1 MPFRP
6 LGARVRC
13 HVTAQARASTNQ
25 QGSDRPALLPSSLQ
39 PRFGGR
45 TCRLG
50 VAPAAIGPQPR
61 SFLGLGETGA
71 LGGGNGGGGNGEG
84 GSSAGGAASASTATT
99 LSAARSQT
107 PDRPQPSL
115 ARHVARSLPVAVL
128 SELVAAAATAG
139 GTAAT
144 AAANSGLPAH
154 AGHLA
159 IPATA
164 VTPVAVTALAA
175 IYGAY
180 LSDNL
185 LGRQKQPPKTEP
197 LIIESVDVTDYPIFR
212 HPEVLRAVEFAR
224 DAHWDQYRKTGEPY
238 VNHCVHT
245 ARILAALVPPQGK
258 KAVDAV
264 VAAVLHDIVDDTP
277 YDIADVEMLFGADV
291 AQLVDGVSRLS
302 HINQLLRRH
311 RRATAEQRAQ
321 ENTGL
326 SSADVDSLRMML
338 LGMVNDPRVVL
349 IKLADRLHNMRTI
362 YALKDSKARAVAQ
375 ETLSIWCSLASLF
388 CLLPILSYSLR
399 LLPLPLSPSQLRT
412 EGQQGTGSGTGDAV
426 CLVLPRLSPRSELED
441 LCFAVLEV
449 SAANYT
455 KSELAT
461 MWSSPE
467 DWRLRLRPIP
477 CLLSPFPCLLSPFP
491 CLLSPFPCLLSPFP
505 GILSPFPPSPASFP
519 PFPLPLPPFP
529 LSPFPC
535 LLSPFPPSP
544 ASFPPF
550 PLPLPPF
557 PLSPFP
563 CLLSPFPPKPPPQPR
578 IFRQLRGELATMWSS
593 PEDWQSLRGKGNVYS
608 SQPFPLLPLPHSTPL
623 RPRIFRQLRGELATM
638 WSSPEDWRSPPACAL
653 FTSLL
658 PSSPP
663 SFPLHLPPSLFT
675 SLLPSSPPKTPLQ
688 PRIFRQL
695 RGELATMWS
704 SPEDWRSLR
713 ERLRLRRRPARPPAA
728 AAAGSASG
736 SAEKGGT
743 KKGTTSGS
751 TQKGKGSSGTTQG
764 KCSTQGNSLT
774 KGAKSSSVL
783 IANEFLSMVAAA
795 EGAVLDAVPGG
806 KLLQG
811 ARDEEGEEGESEPSV
826 RDLIEAVVPFDL
838 LADRNRRSRAVAWPV
853 AASRAA
859 TGAGAATTGG
869 GTSASGGGVRR
880 RRTRVMRDAE
890 VALTALHGCE
900 EALQRELLIT
910 TPYVPGMEIVLS
922 GRLKSM
928 YSCHAKMRRKRV
940 PLDKIYDARA
950 LRVVVGDANGTQHE
964 AAVEACYNLLSVVHS
979 LWTPIGGEFDDY
991 ILNPKPSGYQTMHEY
1006 AEFGHAAHW
1015 LYKESDTPDSE
1026 FGHAAHW
1033 LYKESDTPD
1042 SAPSTEPESPSNE
1055 NAPPV
1060 QSGSNQQQQQ
1070 GGSSASSS
1078 SSSLLSSFTSS
1089 VSSFLSS
1096 PSPSD
1101 PSASAG
1107 AASDAAA
1114 ASGVAESSRERRRGT
1129 GKFQPFSATDFENQ
1143 PFEGIASSGMT
1154 GSGSK
1159 GGTMSNRGRE
1169 SIKGGTQSNR
1179 SNSGSREIVGRSFK
1193 GGTQSNTSNSGSTE
1207 ISQGTSRGGTQS
1219 NRSLQGR
1226 MAGSSRAISSTSER
1240 TDAATVTVGSRG
1252 SEGEIEKQQQE
1263 QQQQQQEQEE
1273 QEDKLPATLP
1283 QAAAAMPAGTLTPSS
1298 EPDQTPAS
1306 TLRSSTGLE
1315 AQARPKPATALVVD
1329 AGVVP
1334 VATVPLAAAVLSDVG
1349 EVDQVEG
1356 DLEEEGEGEAA
1367 GGVQENP
1374 VSRLAKI
1381 QLPNGKVILEGHP
1394 ALRVEDGNTIAAT
1407 AADATTSVGGDSN
1420 MASGGISSSSGNS
1433 GVDGKEAPLS
1443 SAARINNKVRLLRS
1457 MLQWERE
1464 VRHEAAPDGTLA
1476 GLGIDSSGSSSSFGS
1491 SGGGSSGSGSSGGE
1505 GDEMGGE
1512 RDGTGQDGLVDAVA
1526 LSEVLVISWPGG
1538 EIVRLPAGSL
1548 AGDFARLRAKAAT
1561 GDAAAAA
1568 AVISS
1573 DGLRLSL
1580 SPTTATPSASG
1591 SRAVSGSRGYGDVSS
1606 AVLCPAEESIFVN
1619 GKRVDPSTR
1628 LRDGDLVEV
1637 RCVEDL

>member
-25 QGSDRPALLPSSLQ
+25 QGSDRPSLLPSSLQ

-61 SFLGLGETGA
+61 SSLGLGETGA
-71 LGGGNGGGGNGEG
+71 LGAGNGGG
-84 GSSAGGAASASTATT
+84 GSSAGGAASASTATA

-291 AQLVDGVSRLS
+291 AQLVDGSHAFPLTLPPSSTLLPPCDLPLPSGTGPIFVPLTPTHHSSRGCSYTGLCRLLSSLS
-302 HINQLLRRH
+302 HHFPLPQPLLSALPLVQLLRRH

-362 YALKDSKARAVAQ
+362 GGADKAGRQDRLHIMRTIYALKDSKARAVAQ

-399 LLPLPLSPSQLRT
+399 LLPPPLSPSQLRT

-426 CLVLPRLSPRSELED
+426 CLVLPRLSPRARRLMLRGAGELEDLCFAVLELED

-449 SAANYT
+449 SVLSKSYT
-455 KSELAT
+455 VSQAKHLSARPPLLASVCGVAHESRAGGPLLCGAGALGSLVSPHALKRAGHHVELPGGLAVA
-461 MWSSPE
+461 E
-467 DWRLRLRPIP
+467 KRLR
-477 CLLSPFPCLLSPFP
+477 
-491 CLLSPFPCLLSPFP
+491 
-505 GILSPFPPSPASFP
+505 
-519 PFPLPLPPFP
+519 
-529 LSPFPC
+529 
-535 LLSPFPPSP
+535 
-544 ASFPPF
+544 
-550 PLPLPPF
+550 
-557 PLSPFP
+557 PFP
-563 CLLSPFPPKPPPQPR
+563 CLLSPFPPK
-578 IFRQLRGELATMWSS
+578 
-593 PEDWQSLRGKGNVYS
+593 
-608 SQPFPLLPLPHSTPL
+608 
-623 RPRIFRQLRGELATM
+623 
-638 WSSPEDWRSPPACAL
+638 SPP
-653 FTSLL
+653 
-658 PSSPP
+658 
-663 SFPLHLPPSLFT
+663 
-675 SLLPSSPPKTPLQ
+675 Q

-713 ERLRLRRRPARPPAA
+713 GKGNLYSSQPFLLLPLPHSTPLQPRIFRQLGGELATMWSSPEDWRSLRE
-728 AAAGSASG
+728 G

-743 KKGTTSGS
+743 KKGTTTSGG
-751 TQKGKGSSGTTQG
+751 TQKGKGSSGTMQG
-764 KCSTQGNSLT
+764 KGSTQGNSLT
-774 KGAKSSSVL
+774 KGAKSSGVL

-838 LADRNRRSRAVAWPV
+838 LADRNRRSRAVAWP
-853 AASRAA
+853 AAAGRAA
-859 TGAGAATTGG
+859 TGAGAAAPGK
-869 GTSASGGGVRR
+869 
-880 RRTRVMRDAE
+880 

-910 TPYVPGMEIVLS
+910 TPYVPGMEVVLS

-991 ILNPKPSGYQTMHEY
+991 ILNPKPSGYQSLHTAVRGPDGAPLEVQIRTQTMHEY

-1015 LYKESDTPDSE
+1015 LYKESDTPDS
-1026 FGHAAHW
+1026 GSISVH
-1033 LYKESDTPD
+1033 LSYKES
-1042 SAPSTEPESPSNE
+1042 
-1055 NAPPV
+1055 
-1060 QSGSNQQQQQ
+1060 
-1070 GGSSASSS
+1070 
-1078 SSSLLSSFTSS
+1078 SF
-1089 VSSFLSS
+1089 S
-1096 PSPSD
+1096 PSP
-1101 PSASAG
+1101 P
-1107 AASDAAA
+1107 
-1114 ASGVAESSRERRRGT
+1114 
-1129 GKFQPFSATDFENQ
+1129 
-1143 PFEGIASSGMT
+1143 
-1154 GSGSK
+1154 
-1159 GGTMSNRGRE
+1159 
-1169 SIKGGTQSNR
+1169 
-1179 SNSGSREIVGRSFK
+1179 
-1193 GGTQSNTSNSGSTE
+1193 
-1207 ISQGTSRGGTQS
+1207 
-1219 NRSLQGR
+1219 
-1226 MAGSSRAISSTSER
+1226 
-1240 TDAATVTVGSRG
+1240 
-1252 SEGEIEKQQQE
+1252 
-1263 QQQQQQEQEE
+1263 
-1273 QEDKLPATLP
+1273 
-1283 QAAAAMPAGTLTPSS
+1283 
-1298 EPDQTPAS
+1298 
-1306 TLRSSTGLE
+1306 
-1315 AQARPKPATALVVD
+1315 
-1329 AGVVP
+1329 
-1334 VATVPLAAAVLSDVG
+1334 
-1349 EVDQVEG
+1349 
-1356 DLEEEGEGEAA
+1356 
-1367 GGVQENP
+1367 
-1374 VSRLAKI
+1374 
-1381 QLPNGKVILEGHP
+1381 
-1394 ALRVEDGNTIAAT
+1394 
-1407 AADATTSVGGDSN
+1407 
-1420 MASGGISSSSGNS
+1420 
-1433 GVDGKEAPLS
+1433 
-1443 SAARINNKVRLLRS
+1443 
-1457 MLQWERE
+1457 
-1464 VRHEAAPDGTLA
+1464 
-1476 GLGIDSSGSSSSFGS
+1476 
-1491 SGGGSSGSGSSGGE
+1491 
-1505 GDEMGGE
+1505 
-1512 RDGTGQDGLVDAVA
+1512 
-1526 LSEVLVISWPGG
+1526 
-1538 EIVRLPAGSL
+1538 
-1548 AGDFARLRAKAAT
+1548 
-1561 GDAAAAA
+1561 
-1568 AVISS
+1568 
-1573 DGLRLSL
+1573 SL
-1580 SPTTATPSASG
+1580 SPSPCTTHA
-1591 SRAVSGSRGYGDVSS
+1591 
-1606 AVLCPAEESIFVN
+1606 
-1619 GKRVDPSTR
+1619 
-1628 LRDGDLVEV
+1628 
-1637 RCVEDL
+1637 

>member
-25 QGSDRPALLPSSLQ
+25 QGSDRPSLLPSSLQ

-61 SFLGLGETGA
+61 SSLGLGETGA
-71 LGGGNGGGGNGEG
+71 LGAGNGGG
-84 GSSAGGAASASTATT
+84 GSSAGGAASASSATA

-399 LLPLPLSPSQLRT
+399 LLPPPLSPSQLRT

-426 CLVLPRLSPRSELED
+426 CLVLPRLSPRCVGRESRARRLMLRGAGAELED
-441 LCFAVLEV
+441 LCFAVLEGDLALGSLV
-449 SAANYT
+449 SPHALKRAGHHV
-455 KSELAT
+455 ELPGGLAVA
-461 MWSSPE
+461 E
-467 DWRLRLRPIP
+467 KRLR
-477 CLLSPFPCLLSPFP
+477 
-491 CLLSPFPCLLSPFP
+491 
-505 GILSPFPPSPASFP
+505 
-519 PFPLPLPPFP
+519 
-529 LSPFPC
+529 
-535 LLSPFPPSP
+535 
-544 ASFPPF
+544 
-550 PLPLPPF
+550 
-557 PLSPFP
+557 PFP
-563 CLLSPFPPKPPPQPR
+563 CLLSPFPPKSPPQPR

-593 PEDWQSLRGKGNVYS
+593 PEDWRSLRGKGNLYS
-608 SQPFPLLPLPHSTPL
+608 SQPFPLLPLPHS
-623 RPRIFRQLRGELATM
+623 
-638 WSSPEDWRSPPACAL
+638 
-653 FTSLL
+653 
-658 PSSPP
+658 
-663 SFPLHLPPSLFT
+663 
-675 SLLPSSPPKTPLQ
+675 TPLQ

-713 ERLRLRRRPARPPAA
+713 EGRCVFLTPLPTLPPTALNPTPATDEPEKGLIHFITHA
-728 AAAGSASG
+728 G

-743 KKGTTSGS
+743 KKGTTTSGG
-751 TQKGKGSSGTTQG
+751 TQKGKGSSGTMQG
-764 KCSTQGNSLT
+764 KGSTQGNSLT
-774 KGAKSSSVL
+774 KGAKSSGVL

-838 LADRNRRSRAVAWPV
+838 LADRNRRSRAVAWP
-853 AASRAA
+853 AAAGRAA
-859 TGAGAATTGG
+859 TGAGAAAPGS
-869 GTSASGGGVRR
+869 GTSATDGTTSGSSGAGSGGGASVAANGTTSGTVSGGGVRR

-910 TPYVPGMEIVLS
+910 TPYVPGMEVVLS

-964 AAVEACYNLLSVVHS
+964 AAVEACYNLLCVVHS

-991 ILNPKPSGYQTMHEY
+991 ILNPKPSGYQSLHTAVRGPDGAPLEVQIRTQSMHEY
-1006 AEFGHAAHW
+1006 A
-1015 LYKESDTPDSE
+1015 E

-1060 QSGSNQQQQQ
+1060 QSGSNQQPQQQ
-1070 GGSSASSS
+1070 GGSTSSSSSSS

-1089 VSSFLSS
+1089 VSSKVSSFLSS

-1114 ASGVAESSRERRRGT
+1114 ASGAADSGRERRRAT

-1143 PFEGIASSGMT
+1143 PFEGIGSSGMTVSGSKGGTMSNRSREGSSATDFEKQPFEGFASSGMT

-1169 SIKGGTQSNR
+1169 SSKGETQSNR
-1179 SNSGSREIVGRSFK
+1179 SNSGSGEIVGRSFK

-1226 MAGSSRAISSTSER
+1226 MAASSRATSSSSER
-1240 TDAATVTVGSRG
+1240 TDAATVRVGSG
-1252 SEGEIEKQQQE
+1252 GLEGEIEKQQQLQQL
-1263 QQQQQQEQEE
+1263 QQQQQQQEEQEE
-1273 QEDKLPATLP
+1273 QEDKLR
-1283 QAAAAMPAGTLTPSS
+1283 Q
-1298 EPDQTPAS
+1298 
-1306 TLRSSTGLE
+1306 
-1315 AQARPKPATALVVD
+1315 
-1329 AGVVP
+1329 
-1334 VATVPLAAAVLSDVG
+1334 
-1349 EVDQVEG
+1349 
-1356 DLEEEGEGEAA
+1356 
-1367 GGVQENP
+1367 
-1374 VSRLAKI
+1374 
-1381 QLPNGKVILEGHP
+1381 
-1394 ALRVEDGNTIAAT
+1394 
-1407 AADATTSVGGDSN
+1407 DS
-1420 MASGGISSSSGNS
+1420 
-1433 GVDGKEAPLS
+1433 
-1443 SAARINNKVRLLRS
+1443 
-1457 MLQWERE
+1457 
-1464 VRHEAAPDGTLA
+1464 
-1476 GLGIDSSGSSSSFGS
+1476 
-1491 SGGGSSGSGSSGGE
+1491 
-1505 GDEMGGE
+1505 
-1512 RDGTGQDGLVDAVA
+1512 LVDAVA

-1591 SRAVSGSRGYGDVSS
+1591 SRAVSGARGYGDVSS

-1628 LRDGDLVEV
+1628 LRDGDLVEGWGSGGGTLCGGAVGDDEVVDAAAALLYPAEESIFVNGKRVDPSTRLRDGDLVERWGSGGGALCGGAVVDDEVGDAAAGAATASDRDAAAAVLYPAEESIFVNGKRVDPSTRLRDGDLVEV
-1637 RCVEDL
+1637 RCVEEL

>member
-25 QGSDRPALLPSSLQ
+25 QGSDRPSLLPSSLQ

-61 SFLGLGETGA
+61 SSLGLGETGA
-71 LGGGNGGGGNGEG
+71 LGAGNGGG
-84 GSSAGGAASASTATT
+84 GSSAGGAASASTATA

-277 YDIADVEMLFGADV
+277 YDIADVEMLFGADSHAFPLTLPPSSTLLPPCDLPLPSGTGPIFV
-291 AQLVDGVSRLS
+291 PLTPTHHSSPAAALTQDSAIFFLLSPIISPSHNPYFRRCPWCSCCAGTAGQRQSRE
-302 HINQLLRRH
+302 H
-311 RRATAEQRAQ
+311 RRTQGSVQ
-321 ENTGL
+321 LMSMITSPCPP
-326 SSADVDSLRMML
+326 SSFPRPLTCSPSIPPHFHPPPTLHSSSIPHSSPFPCPFSIFFPSIHHPPSIPSCHSPPAPPLVIITCHDQVDSLRMML

-349 IKLADRLHNMRTI
+349 IKLADRLHNMRTMVMPSSGGADKAGRQDRLHNMRTI

-399 LLPLPLSPSQLRT
+399 LLPPPLSPSQLRT

-426 CLVLPRLSPRSELED
+426 CLVLPRLSPRCVGRESRARRLMLRGAGELED

-449 SAANYT
+449 SMSWVGMIT
-455 KSELAT
+455 MSCLSLCVCLGVWVVKSELEDLCFAVLELEDLCFAVLEVSVLSKSYT
-461 MWSSPE
+461 VSQAKHLSARPPLLASVSLGSLVSPHALKRAGHHVE
-467 DWRLRLRPIP
+467 LPGGLAVAEKRLR
-477 CLLSPFPCLLSPFP
+477 
-491 CLLSPFPCLLSPFP
+491 
-505 GILSPFPPSPASFP
+505 
-519 PFPLPLPPFP
+519 
-529 LSPFPC
+529 
-535 LLSPFPPSP
+535 
-544 ASFPPF
+544 
-550 PLPLPPF
+550 
-557 PLSPFP
+557 PFP
-563 CLLSPFPPKPPPQPR
+563 CLLSPFPPK
-578 IFRQLRGELATMWSS
+578 
-593 PEDWQSLRGKGNVYS
+593 
-608 SQPFPLLPLPHSTPL
+608 
-623 RPRIFRQLRGELATM
+623 
-638 WSSPEDWRSPPACAL
+638 SPP
-653 FTSLL
+653 
-658 PSSPP
+658 
-663 SFPLHLPPSLFT
+663 
-675 SLLPSSPPKTPLQ
+675 Q

-713 ERLRLRRRPARPPAA
+713 GKGNLYSSQPFLLLPLPHSTPLQPRIFRQLGGELATMWSSPEDWRSLRE
-728 AAAGSASG
+728 G

-743 KKGTTSGS
+743 KKGTTTSGG
-751 TQKGKGSSGTTQG
+751 TQKGKGSSGTMQG
-764 KCSTQGNSLT
+764 KGSTQGNSLT
-774 KGAKSSSVL
+774 KGAKSSGVL

-838 LADRNRRSRAVAWPV
+838 LADRNRRSRAVAWP
-853 AASRAA
+853 AAAGRAA
-859 TGAGAATTGG
+859 TGAGAAAPGSGTSATDGTTGG
-869 GTSASGGGVRR
+869 SSGAGSGGGASVAANGTTSGTVSGGGVRR

-910 TPYVPGMEIVLS
+910 TPYVPGMEVVLS

-979 LWTPIGGEFDDY
+979 LLSLPPLSQYPSFPPPSHIPISMPSCPSSPIPRFLLSALLPSLPTSDAVSLVTPFCPPSPLPKPPCSQTSLWTPIGGEFDDY
-991 ILNPKPSGYQTMHEY
+991 ILNPKPSGYQSLHTAVRGPDGAPLEVQIRTQTMHEY

-1015 LYKESDTPDSE
+1015 LYKESDTPDS
-1026 FGHAAHW
+1026 GSISVH
-1033 LYKESDTPD
+1033 LSYKES
-1042 SAPSTEPESPSNE
+1042 
-1055 NAPPV
+1055 
-1060 QSGSNQQQQQ
+1060 
-1070 GGSSASSS
+1070 
-1078 SSSLLSSFTSS
+1078 SF
-1089 VSSFLSS
+1089 S
-1096 PSPSD
+1096 PSP
-1101 PSASAG
+1101 PSLSP
-1107 AASDAAA
+1107 SPCT
-1114 ASGVAESSRERRRGT
+1114 SM
-1129 GKFQPFSATDFENQ
+1129 
-1143 PFEGIASSGMT
+1143 ASSGMRLT
-1154 GSGSK
+1154 G
-1159 GGTMSNRGRE
+1159 
-1169 SIKGGTQSNR
+1169 
-1179 SNSGSREIVGRSFK
+1179 
-1193 GGTQSNTSNSGSTE
+1193 
-1207 ISQGTSRGGTQS
+1207 
-1219 NRSLQGR
+1219 
-1226 MAGSSRAISSTSER
+1226 
-1240 TDAATVTVGSRG
+1240 
-1252 SEGEIEKQQQE
+1252 
-1263 QQQQQQEQEE
+1263 
-1273 QEDKLPATLP
+1273 
-1283 QAAAAMPAGTLTPSS
+1283 
-1298 EPDQTPAS
+1298 
-1306 TLRSSTGLE
+1306 
-1315 AQARPKPATALVVD
+1315 
-1329 AGVVP
+1329 
-1334 VATVPLAAAVLSDVG
+1334 
-1349 EVDQVEG
+1349 
-1356 DLEEEGEGEAA
+1356 
-1367 GGVQENP
+1367 
-1374 VSRLAKI
+1374 
-1381 QLPNGKVILEGHP
+1381 
-1394 ALRVEDGNTIAAT
+1394 
-1407 AADATTSVGGDSN
+1407 
-1420 MASGGISSSSGNS
+1420 
-1433 GVDGKEAPLS
+1433 
-1443 SAARINNKVRLLRS
+1443 
-1457 MLQWERE
+1457 
-1464 VRHEAAPDGTLA
+1464 
-1476 GLGIDSSGSSSSFGS
+1476 
-1491 SGGGSSGSGSSGGE
+1491 
-1505 GDEMGGE
+1505 
-1512 RDGTGQDGLVDAVA
+1512 
-1526 LSEVLVISWPGG
+1526 
-1538 EIVRLPAGSL
+1538 
-1548 AGDFARLRAKAAT
+1548 
-1561 GDAAAAA
+1561 
-1568 AVISS
+1568 
-1573 DGLRLSL
+1573 
-1580 SPTTATPSASG
+1580 
-1591 SRAVSGSRGYGDVSS
+1591 
-1606 AVLCPAEESIFVN
+1606 
-1619 GKRVDPSTR
+1619 
-1628 LRDGDLVEV
+1628 
-1637 RCVEDL
+1637 